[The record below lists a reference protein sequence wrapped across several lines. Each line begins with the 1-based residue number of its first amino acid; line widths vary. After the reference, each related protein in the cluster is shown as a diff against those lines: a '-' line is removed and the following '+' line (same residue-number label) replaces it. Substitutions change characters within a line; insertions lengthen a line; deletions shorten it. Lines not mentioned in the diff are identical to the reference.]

1 MAYVKW
7 LIDWYYYVIC
17 CGVQYYT
24 LPVPIRKKIRQR
36 KSILL
41 HKSKI
46 WSRDF
51 YFRVSQIQIFFW
63 KIAWG
68 RGTSCLLVRQERL
81 LYLSTILRNKSVSKS
96 LVYSFNITQT
106 PMLHIAAYY
115 CGVSFQAD
123 FILNYFLSNVLKF
136 PQISPN
142 FLSNSPFSTSRLAG
156 WNN

>member
-36 KSILL
+36 KSIRPASQIQIL
-41 HKSKI
+41 KQRWNTI
-46 WSRDF
+46 

-68 RGTSCLLVRQERL
+68 RGISCLLVRQERL

-106 PMLHIAAYY
+106 LYIAGWLLLWGFLPGWLH
-115 CGVSFQAD
+115 SELFP
-123 FILNYFLSNVLKF
+123 LKF
-136 PQISPN
+136 SIKIPQ
-142 FLSNSPFSTSRLAG
+142 FS
-156 WNN
+156 

>member
-1 MAYVKW
+1 MSPYSIRDISCYGVCKMTDR
-7 LIDWYYYVIC
+7 LILLCNMLRCTVLHSTRPHP
-17 CGVQYYT
+17 Q
-24 LPVPIRKKIRQR
+24 KKFDKENRFV
-36 KSILL
+36 LL
-41 HKSKI
+41 HKSKF
-46 WSRDF
+46 WSRDV

-123 FILNYFLSNVLKF
+123 FILNYFLSNFLEF
-136 PQISPN
+136 PK
-142 FLSNSPFSTSRLAG
+142 TSLIFF
-156 WNN
+156 

>member
-1 MAYVKW
+1 MYS
-7 LIDWYYYVIC
+7 I
-17 CGVQYYT
+17 T
-24 LPVPIRKKIRQR
+24 LSPSPSAEKFDKENRFV
-36 KSILL
+36 LL
-41 HKSKI
+41 HKSKF
-46 WSRDF
+46 WSRDV

-106 PMLHIAAYY
+106 PYIAGWLLLWSFLLGWLHSELFPLKFPKTSPI
-115 CGVSFQAD
+115 SP
-123 FILNYFLSNVLKF
+123 KF
-136 PQISPN
+136 PQIFQILH
-142 FLSNSPFSTSRLAG
+142 FLAARPAG